1 MTETAA
7 PQQREVYYQGFVQ
20 GVGFRY
26 TARRIAARFGVTG
39 ALRLAALCHLG
50 MVLLLFALPL
60 VYDGFGWIYYAGV
73 AAIAGLLI
81 YEHALVRPDN
91 LTRVNRAFFHVNA
104 VVSIGLFVVGSLD
117 LLI

>member
-39 ALRLAALCHLG
+39 YVRNLPDGR
-50 MVLLLFALPL
+50 VLLVAEGDAEELDRF
-60 VYDGFGWIYYAGV
+60 FGQVQAQMGRYIDDARQ
-73 AAIAGLLI
+73 A
-81 YEHALVRPDN
+81 VRPATGQFSHFDI
-91 LTRVNRAFFHVNA
+91 RY
-104 VVSIGLFVVGSLD
+104 
-117 LLI
+117 